1 MSTEE
6 TLQHHLDAFDA
17 RDVDEIMKDY
27 DETSVM
33 ITNVGVSRGLEEIRQ
48 VFEGF
53 FGEALPAG
61 CDFEMRCRSVEGD
74 VAFILWTAETDAT
87 IFDLGTDTFVI
98 RDGKIVSQTAVVA
111 ARPKEDAP

>member
-17 RDVDEIMKDY
+17 RDVDEMMKDY
-27 DETSVM
+27 DETSVL
-33 ITNVGVSRGLEEIRQ
+33 ISNAGVTRGLAEIRQ

-61 CDFEMRCRSVEGD
+61 SDFEIHCRNVEGD
-74 VAFILWTAETDAT
+74 VAFILWTAETET
-87 IFDLGTDTFVI
+87 MTFELGTDTFLI
-98 RDGKIVSQTAVVA
+98 RDGKIVVQTAVVA
-111 ARPKEDAP
+111 ARPKAEQA